1 MANIRF
7 IQALLSLMLIAIMS
21 ISFAKPVR
29 IVSMNLCTDQLL
41 MLLVA
46 RKHIAAVSYLAIDP
60 HSSAMAEQAV
70 GLTINYGQAEEIL
83 SLAPDLILAGT
94 FTTRPTVFLLQK
106 LGYPVVELP
115 VANNLP
121 AIRNNI
127 RIVAKAVGEIKR
139 GETLIIR
146 FDRQLTALTQ
156 SLMIDQP
163 TVKPLAVLYWAN
175 SYTSGIGTL
184 ANAVLEVSGLTNFAV
199 QLEIHGT
206 RQLSLEGLL
215 MAQPDVLIA
224 GRIRENEP
232 ALANEIFR
240 HPALRQ
246 AFAHKPLVRIADY
259 LWVCGTP
266 FIIEAIT
273 QLVEVRQQWLAA
285 QK

>member
-1 MANIRF
+1 
-7 IQALLSLMLIAIMS
+7 MLVAIMS
-21 ISFAKPVR
+21 TGFAKPVR
-29 IVSMNLCTDQLL
+29 IVSMNLCSDQLL

-46 RKHIAAVSYLAIDP
+46 RNHIASVSYLAIDP
-60 HSSAMAEQAV
+60 HSSAMAQQAM

-115 VANNLP
+115 VANNLQT
-121 AIRNNI
+121 IRRNI
-127 RIVAKAVGEIKR
+127 RLVAKAVAEIKR
-139 GETLIIR
+139 GEVLIAE
-146 FDRQLTALTQ
+146 FDQQLAHVTQ
-156 SLMIDQP
+156 SLTVHLP

-175 SYTSGIGTL
+175 SYTSGLGTL
-184 ANAVLEVSGLTNFAV
+184 ANTVLEASGLTNLAV

-206 RQLSLEGLL
+206 RQLSLEALL

-224 GRIRENEP
+224 GRIRANEP

-246 AFAHKPLVRIADY
+246 AFANKPLVRIADY

-273 QLVEVRQQWLAA
+273 QLVEVRRQLLGGND
-285 QK
+285 